1 MAWRALQVIFV
12 TIGYKSEFSAGVAIC
27 KIICLHLY
35 RYSFTSMNNRLQQFL
50 ELENLTPA
58 KLADTIGVQR
68 SGLSHILSGRNKPSY
83 DFITRLLAKFPRIN
97 SDWLLTGKGKP
108 YKDFE
113 GADFSGSP
121 LPSGHP
127 SGHPYGYPSGQNGN
141 FQNGRN
147 GTYNNV
153 QYNNVPYSNVP
164 YNGVQYPN
172 VQSMGVP
179 YNNVLSGDSP
189 ILESFEED
197 SLEFST
203 ADTLP
208 NSPNSTDN
216 EQVSSNFNPS
226 QPSENGVKAQNRTSD
241 GKKKRIKRVII
252 FYNDGSF
259 EELFPHIR

>member
-12 TIGYKSEFSAGVAIC
+12 TISYKSEFLAGVAIC

-113 GADFSGSP
+113 GTDFSGSP

-127 SGHPYGYPSGQNGN
+127 SGHPTVTLPVKTEIFKTGGTE
-141 FQNGRN
+141 RII
-147 GTYNNV
+147 TYNILTYHIATYHIME
-153 QYNNVPYSNVP
+153 YNTPMYKV
-164 YNGVQYPN
+164 
-172 VQSMGVP
+172 
-179 YNNVLSGDSP
+179 
-189 ILESFEED
+189 
-197 SLEFST
+197 
-203 ADTLP
+203 
-208 NSPNSTDN
+208 
-216 EQVSSNFNPS
+216 
-226 QPSENGVKAQNRTSD
+226 
-241 GKKKRIKRVII
+241 
-252 FYNDGSF
+252 
-259 EELFPHIR
+259 

>member
-12 TIGYKSEFSAGVAIC
+12 TISYKSEFLTRVAIC

-153 QYNNVPYSNVP
+153 QYNNVPYNSVP
-164 YNGVQYPN
+164 YND
-172 VQSMGVP
+172 
-179 YNNVLSGDSP
+179 VLSGDSP

-226 QPSENGVKAQNRTSD
+226 QPSENGVKVQNRTSD